1 MDNETLDLKGLTYD
15 DKIEEL
21 KNFYIEMMTTYRMLR
36 FKIAHEIGK
45 AINEKELEIED
56 VMVSIRK
63 NFKSVAEYLDFA
75 KEFPNLNEAP
85 ITKNQSWKDFK
96 KRYEKDKE
104 EKSPFRI
111 KELIEYIEQR
121 QTKNI
126 AENATREAQ
135 EDSII
140 IERAKQ
146 K

>member
-45 AINEKELEIED
+45 AINEKELEIGD

-85 ITKNQSWKDFK
+85 ITKNQSWEDFK
-96 KRYEKDKE
+96 KRYEAHK
-104 EKSPFRI
+104 EKSPFRM

-126 AENATREAQ
+126 SENATREAQ